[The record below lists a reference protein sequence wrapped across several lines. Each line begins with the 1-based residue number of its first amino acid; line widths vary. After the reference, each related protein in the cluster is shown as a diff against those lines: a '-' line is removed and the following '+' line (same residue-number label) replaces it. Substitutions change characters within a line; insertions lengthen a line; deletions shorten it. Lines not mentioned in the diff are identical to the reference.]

1 MKMKMKKSVG
11 AVIAASFLLIGQSAI
26 YAKENGK
33 PTTLPTPSPK
43 AGAASAPEQVQAEKK
58 PEPQAE
64 PQSASALPSQAAKKS
79 ESQAEPQNAS
89 ALPSQAEKKSAA
101 KSRSSKAQ
109 ANTAPCT
116 AVDGEYI
123 VTFSKGA
130 VVANEVKNVN
140 GKRVTPRFMY
150 DQALNGF
157 AGFLTGDQVC
167 VLQKRGNI
175 LGVELDQQISI
186 EASQSGATWGLDRID
201 QTSLPLSA
209 TYSYSSTGAGVDAYV
224 IDTGILGTHS
234 EFTGR
239 MKSGYSAIGRST
251 NTTDCNGH
259 GTHVA
264 GTIGGTTYG
273 VAKAVSLI
281 PIRVLDCR
289 GSGTNSGVIAGI
301 NWAINNHTNNKAV
314 ANMSLGGGISSAL
327 DTAINNLINDGVTV
341 VVAAGNS
348 GANAC
353 NYSPARVPN
362 AITVAA
368 STSADSVASFS
379 NTGACVDI
387 IAPGVG
393 ITSSWIGKNNAV
405 ATISGT
411 SMASPHVAG
420 GIARSLSAPILTE
433 IKSVISI
440 AGYPVLYLDPTK

>member
-1 MKMKMKKSVG
+1 MRRILAISAISVFAA
-11 AVIAASFLLIGQSAI
+11 AVIVAPSLAAG
-26 YAKENGK
+26 N
-33 PTTLPTPSPK
+33 P
-43 AGAASAPEQVQAEKK
+43 
-58 PEPQAE
+58 
-64 PQSASALPSQAAKKS
+64 
-79 ESQAEPQNAS
+79 N
-89 ALPSQAEKKSAA
+89 
-101 KSRSSKAQ
+101 
-109 ANTAPCT
+109 CT

-140 GKRVTPRFMY
+140 GKQVSPRFMY
-150 DQALNGF
+150 DLALNGF
-157 AGFLTGDQVC
+157 AGFLTSNQVC
-167 VLQKRGNI
+167 VLQKRGNV
-175 LGVELDQQISI
+175 LSVELDQEVSI
-186 EASQSGATWGLDRID
+186 DATQSDATWGLNRID
-201 QTSLPLSA
+201 QQSLPLDT
-209 TYSYSSTGAGVDAYV
+209 TYSYTSTGAGVDAYV

-239 MKSGYSAIGRST
+239 MKSGYSTIGKST

-273 VAKAVSLI
+273 VAKAVWLI
-281 PIRVLDCR
+281 PVRVLDCG

-301 NWAINNHTNNKAV
+301 NWVINNHTNGKAV
-314 ANMSLGGGISSAL
+314 ANMSLGGGASSAL
-327 DTAINNLINDGVTV
+327 DTAINNLISDSVTV

-348 GANAC
+348 SANAC

-368 STSADSVASFS
+368 STSADLLASFS
-379 NTGACVDI
+379 NTGSCVDI
-387 IAPGVG
+387 IAPGVN

-420 GIARSLSAPILTE
+420 AIARSLSAPVSINV
-433 IKSVISI
+433 KSGISI
-440 AGYPVLYLDPTK
+440 SGYPLLYLEPTK